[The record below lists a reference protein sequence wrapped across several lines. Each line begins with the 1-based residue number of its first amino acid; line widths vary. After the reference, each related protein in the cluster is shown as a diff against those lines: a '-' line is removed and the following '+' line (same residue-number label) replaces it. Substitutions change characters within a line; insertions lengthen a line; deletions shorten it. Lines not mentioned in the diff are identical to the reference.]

1 VRLTDLLSER
11 RVVVPFPAATLEE
24 GLRFL
29 VDACAADGKV
39 SDLALL
45 DQAISESWP
54 EDTVTLGPHAW
65 LPHFRTD
72 AVPGLV
78 VALGIGEA
86 PIPGQGREGPFPSM
100 ILLVVAP
107 PKDAAAY
114 LQTVAAFARALSL
127 PPVIDGLLAARTPA
141 AVLSLAPLR
150 EIELEGQLLVRDI
163 MDPNPLALRPDQTL
177 SEAVRLLLMSGLDAV
192 PVVDLSGVV
201 VGLLSHRELLK
212 HLVPAY
218 VHRVTTGVPQPSGR
232 SASGEKTSV
241 DPAVSRVREVM
252 ARNVLCVS
260 EDQSVADVAHLL
272 ATKDVARV
280 PVVREGVLR
289 GVLTRSNIV
298 RKVLGTA

>member
-1 VRLTDLLSER
+1 MRLTDLLSER
-11 RVVVPFPAATLEE
+11 RVVVPQPGAQREALPLHRT
-24 GLRFL
+24 
-29 VDACAADGKV
+29 ADGKV
-39 SDLALL
+39 TDTGLL
-45 DQAISESWP
+45 DQVISESWP

-72 AVPGLV
+72 AVPALV
-78 VALGIGEA
+78 VALGIADA
-86 PIPGQGREGPFPSM
+86 PIPGQGREGPFPRM
-100 ILLVVAP
+100 ILLIVAP
-107 PKDAAAY
+107 PKDAAPY

-127 PPVIDGLLAARTPA
+127 PSVAEGLLTARSPA
-141 AVLSLAPLR
+141 AVLALPPLR

-163 MDPNPLALRPDQTL
+163 MDSSPLAIRPEQTL
-177 SEAVRLLLMSGLDAV
+177 DEAVRLLLVSGLDAV
-192 PVVDLSGVV
+192 PVVDASGVV

-218 VHRVTTGVPQPSGR
+218 VHRVTTGGTQSPALSG
-232 SASGEKTSV
+232 AKAPM
-241 DPAVSRVREVM
+241 DPAISLVREVM

-272 ATKDVARV
+272 ATKDVGRV

-289 GVLTRSNIV
+289 GILTRSDIV